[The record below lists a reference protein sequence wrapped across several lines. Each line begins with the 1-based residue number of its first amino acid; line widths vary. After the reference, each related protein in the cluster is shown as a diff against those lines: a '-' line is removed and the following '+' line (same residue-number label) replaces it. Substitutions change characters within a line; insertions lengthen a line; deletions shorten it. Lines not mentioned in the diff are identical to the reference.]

1 MNLPGRFYLGGF
13 LNEMDPITS
22 KYYSSISNIIH
33 HYMLGNVVDLSGHME
48 NYKRQAIKSLSV
60 CRILLEVSV
69 LGHSRRMGYS
79 RKKPNGG

>member
-1 MNLPGRFYLGGF
+1 MNLPGRLYLGEF

-22 KYYSSISNIIH
+22 KYYSSISTII
-33 HYMLGNVVDLSGHME
+33 HYMLGNVVDLSGQME

-69 LGHSRRMGYS
+69 SDHSHRMGYS
-79 RKKPNGG
+79 SKKTNGG